1 MLKMRKIDYLAYAH
15 TVEERSDMIAEIF
28 VDDES
33 ELPATDGIE
42 GCILHMSSIA
52 YVIKTG
58 ALYVLGSDG
67 KWYASQG
74 SSAADV
80 QAISEKEE
88 SSDELMGNSENV

>member
-1 MLKMRKIDYLAYAH
+1 MLKMRKITHLSYAQ
-15 TVEERSDMIAEIF
+15 TAAERSDAIAEIF
-28 VDDES
+28 VDDEA
-33 ELPATDGIE
+33 ELPAIDGIE

-67 KWYASQG
+67 KWYASQS

-80 QAISEKEE
+80 QAISETEE
-88 SSDELMGNSENV
+88 SSDELMENSENV